1 MKPNHQVKRTR
12 PTAALRALWVPP
24 RFARRRPLSGDVE
37 QSRLRGWTMAA
48 RLSGFLVLLAFTLPS
63 CLGDLYVSFP
73 SEQIPLPL
81 RARVNWGFRSVIADR
96 DGRDIVANVPANCGP
111 PIGCGAHF
119 DRGLERAAAL
129 TDPGSPA
136 HEAAVGAVE
145 SSRARGND
153 ARRLEPVRVPR
164 LSCESSALPRRE
176 KTDRRRTATLL

>member
-1 MKPNHQVKRTR
+1 VKPNHQVKRTR

-119 DRGLERAAAL
+119 DRGLE
-129 TDPGSPA
+129 
-136 HEAAVGAVE
+136 AAVGAVE